1 VSASQVPDGVGFFD
15 DYEVLVVETPENLEL
30 RLPLAGF
37 GPRLVAQLVDNAI
50 LFAVVMAAILVLAVA
65 AGLLVRG
72 GGGALVVVIGII
84 ALVVF
89 AMFGYWALFEGFWNG
104 QTPGKRVA
112 GIRVIR
118 RGGLPLTAR
127 EVVLRNLFR
136 LVDMFPSYGFVGVV
150 SFFATKHQQRLGDLV
165 ADTVVVREFRPGSAV
180 GWQPFDERSL
190 ARSGALSPD
199 LTYVIGAYLARRWEL
214 PVEVKLAVT
223 EDAIRA
229 IGYDARLMTLADR
242 EGYLAYLLNW
252 QAGGGR

>member
-1 VSASQVPDGVGFFD
+1 VPDGVGFLD

-37 GPRLVAQLVDNAI
+37 GPRLVAQLVDNVI
-50 LFAVVMAAILVLAVA
+50 LFVVEFLVILVLVLA
-65 AGLLVRG
+65 AGVLASAG
-72 GGGALVVVIGII
+72 GGTLILVFGFI

-89 AMFGYWALFEGFWNG
+89 AIFGYWALFEGLWNG

-136 LVDMFPSYGFVGVV
+136 IFDMLPSYGFVGVV

-165 ADTVVVREFRPGSAV
+165 ADTVVVREFRPGSPV
-180 GWQPFDERSL
+180 PWQPFDEGVMARTGSL
-190 ARSGALSPD
+190 APQ

-214 PVEVKLAVT
+214 PVEVKLALT

-229 IGYDARLMTLADR
+229 VGYDARLMTLGDR

-252 QAGGGR
+252 QAGGVR